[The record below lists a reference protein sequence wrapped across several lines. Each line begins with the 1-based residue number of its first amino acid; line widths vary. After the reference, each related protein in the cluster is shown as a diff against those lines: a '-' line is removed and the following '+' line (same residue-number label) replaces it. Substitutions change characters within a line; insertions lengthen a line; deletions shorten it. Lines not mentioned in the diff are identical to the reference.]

1 MIELFVNDSFNWAS
15 FMNLFSIRVEL
26 FFYLTQRIEPS
37 FNMTQKIFEYFL
49 KDLNSF
55 LNTTQR
61 IDPFFNTTQ
70 KLKFLVDKNWTL
82 SNELWLKETFVIELF
97 SPKMMQSF
105 FFQKKKR
112 WFEEWNLLENMTH
125 RIEFF
130 KQKKKSDSKNW
141 TFLTLTQRTVFL
153 RLKNELF
160 FKYGSKNWIFCLVSV
175 KELVFSSMTHWKL
188 LKELFFHVSKS
199 WFFFNMSQR
208 IQLFFQIRR
217 KELHPFLNTT
227 QRIEPFFL
235 WILEWIRRKELN
247 PFFLWTWRK
256 ELKALF
262 KKN

>member
-1 MIELFVNDSFNWAS
+1 
-15 FMNLFSIRVEL
+15 MNFC
-26 FFYLTQRIEPS
+26 FYLTQRIEPS

-82 SNELWLKETFVIELF
+82 SNELWLKELNFF
-97 SPKMMQSF
+97 SKNDARF
-105 FFQKKKR
+105 FFFKKKKI

-130 KQKKKSDSKNW
+130 KQKCDSKNW

-153 RLKNELF
+153 LKNELF

-235 WILEWIRRKELN
+235 WIRRKELN
-247 PFFLWTWRK
+247 PLSLNTTQRIESFFSLNMTQRI
-256 ELKALF
+256 ESF
-262 KKN
+262 V